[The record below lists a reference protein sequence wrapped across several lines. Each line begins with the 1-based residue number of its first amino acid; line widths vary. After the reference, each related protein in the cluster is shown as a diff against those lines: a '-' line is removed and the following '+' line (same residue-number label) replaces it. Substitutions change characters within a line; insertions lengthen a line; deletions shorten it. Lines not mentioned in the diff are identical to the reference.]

1 MKLKRSL
8 IPRIALI
15 SFMAGGVYADP
26 VPQPDVLFTQGSGAT
41 WNADWMG
48 IYGRTYFSLGSTDL
62 ESWEYLPI
70 IEFSDGDKGVGGEVN
85 GTPKYFFRLHYTD
98 APTTN
103 PELEDFANDGIG
115 SMVKVLMGMN
125 PFTPLAWLDVD
136 ADGIHDTIEQFWFG
150 NLTGTSGGTNED
162 ADGNGIRDI
171 FEIQAGEDPTTD
183 QTGDPA
189 TRSNFQYD
197 SMGRLIMA
205 DIVTYAFDIEG
216 NLESATIPAPPEE
229 APPPPEDPP
238 AEEPPGEDPPPED
251 PPFPF

>member
-15 SFMAGGVYADP
+15 SVMAGGVYADP
-26 VPQPDVLFTQGSGAT
+26 VPQPDVLFTQGSGDT

-48 IYGRTYFSLGSTDL
+48 NYGRTYFSLGSTDL

-70 IEFSDGDKGVGGEVN
+70 IEFSDGGKGVGGEVN

-103 PELEDFANDGIG
+103 PELEDFADDGIG

-150 NLTGTSGGTNED
+150 NLTGTSGGT
-162 ADGNGIRDI
+162 R
-171 FEIQAGEDPTTD
+171 T
-183 QTGDPA
+183 A
-189 TRSNFQYD
+189 T
-197 SMGRLIMA
+197 A
-205 DIVTYAFDIEG
+205 
-216 NLESATIPAPPEE
+216 SATFLRFRWEKTRQPTKQEIRRPVPTFSMTAWGGSSWPTSLPTRLTSKET
-229 APPPPEDPP
+229 
-238 AEEPPGEDPPPED
+238 
-251 PPFPF
+251 